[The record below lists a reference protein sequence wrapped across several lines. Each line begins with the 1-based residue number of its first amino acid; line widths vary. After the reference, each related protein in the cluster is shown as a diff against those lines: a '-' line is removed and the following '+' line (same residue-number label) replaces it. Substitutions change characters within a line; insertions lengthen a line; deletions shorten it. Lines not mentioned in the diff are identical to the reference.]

1 LVGVPS
7 NLMVSAGNAFVELMW
22 DLVNSAQSYRVEWFS
37 DPVAL
42 FPSNGTVSD
51 GPLTVTHRYIYT
63 VHVGAQAIVL
73 SAAPAPADSS
83 APATVSI
90 TSGVSENTLSWS
102 PVSGAVGYRVYW
114 GYQANVSPT
123 TGTRIEV
130 GSPTSY
136 THTDLAAGTHYYYVV
151 TALQSN
157 NTQGA
162 ASAEVGA
169 RPGEPRAASAEVSG
183 TEVTLSWSGTVDSVT
198 VSTSQTFDVSSTPFP
213 LDENDRPSP
222 VVVSGLANNTRHAF
236 RVRPVFLQGVG
247 PAVPT
252 VFATP
257 RAGGA
262 PSQVTLTAGRG
273 VNTLSWAPVAG
284 ATYDVVWSATD
295 LSGAPIDGTVTG
307 ITDPR
312 FRQSDLLPCRRLDST
327 CPTYKYSVRT
337 SGSVMTAPTVEAVSL
352 DLPPVPPLVV
362 NTDSV
367 MLAGVKPS
375 GTRVEIRNSDGKLIA
390 RVPSDRAVNYETDWT
405 ATIDLPY
412 EGMFVFQLVAVDE
425 SGLASVETSYHV
437 TRDMTAPST
446 PTNVRVDACQSVP
459 PSTKVVTLSGDKDSG
474 VGVFRKLEPDAPDQQ
489 IVGATPEATWSGVI
503 GLDSSATQITVV
515 AKDAAGNASGPVQVT
530 LPTTCP

>member
-1 LVGVPS
+1 
-7 NLMVSAGNAFVELMW
+7 MVSAGNAFVELMW
-22 DLVNSAQSYRVEWFS
+22 DLVNSAQSYRVEWS
-37 DPVAL
+37 TDPVAL
-42 FPSNGTVSD
+42 SPSNNTVSH
-51 GPLTVTHRYIYT
+51 GPLTVTRRYIYT
-63 VHVGAQAIVL
+63 VQVGTGAIVL
-73 SAAPAPADSS
+73 SAAPASADST

-102 PVSGAVGYRVYW
+102 PVPGAVGYRLYW
-114 GYQANVSPT
+114 SYQANVSPT

-151 TALQSN
+151 TALQSD

-162 ASAEVGA
+162 ASAEIGA
-169 RPGEPRAASAEVSG
+169 RPGEPFAVTAEASG
-183 TEVTLSWSGTVDSVT
+183 TQVTLSWPGTVDSVGVT

-213 LDENDRPSP
+213 LDQDDKPSP

-247 PAVPT
+247 PAAPT

-273 VNTLSWAPVAG
+273 VNILSWAPVAG
-284 ATYDVVWSATD
+284 ATYEVVWSATD
-295 LSGAPIDGTVTG
+295 LSGNPVGATVTG

-312 FRQSDLLPCRRLDST
+312 FRQSDLLPCRQLGST

-337 SGSVMTAPTVEAVSL
+337 SGSVMTGPTVEAVSV

-367 MLAGVKPS
+367 LLAGVKPS
-375 GTRVEIRNSDGKLIA
+375 GTRVEIRDSDGDLIA
-390 RVPSDRAVNYETDWT
+390 TIPSDRAVDSETGWT
-405 ATIDLPY
+405 TTINLPSD
-412 EGMFVFQLVAVDE
+412 GLFAFRLVAVDE
-425 SGLASVETSYHV
+425 TGLSSVETPYQV
-437 TRDMTAPST
+437 TRDTTPPAAAKLKVTVASCAPTTTS
-446 PTNVRVDACQSVP
+446 
-459 PSTKVVTLSGDKDSG
+459 STKIKLTGEKEPGTSVY
-474 VGVFRKLEPDAPDQQ
+474 RQLEPDASDQQ
-489 IVGATPEATWSGVI
+489 VVGATAETSWSAVI
-503 GLDSSATQITVV
+503 ESNTDFKLVV
-515 AKDAAGNASGPVQVT
+515 KDAAGNASSPPVTVSLST
-530 LPTTCP
+530 DATSPPPHCP